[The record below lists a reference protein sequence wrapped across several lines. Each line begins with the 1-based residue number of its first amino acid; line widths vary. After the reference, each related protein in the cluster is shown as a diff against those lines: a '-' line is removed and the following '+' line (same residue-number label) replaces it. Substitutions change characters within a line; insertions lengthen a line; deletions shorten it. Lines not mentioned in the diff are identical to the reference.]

1 MATSTFDFLSIK
13 AAGVYTQEIDNST
26 RTTVTTNA
34 LRLIPGFSVKGPFN
48 RPVWLETN
56 KDRVSIFGDVDTKME
71 HKGCFF
77 NRMLRTS
84 LSTGP
89 VIALNL
95 LNTDD
100 TYSGP
105 DQVNYAA
112 LSLDAATPNPA
123 VSTSKKYGEYN
134 YSYENDECIY
144 GSEQDVDMIP
154 YVGNT
159 PFASVYNRSRFWV
172 PDKDLLTGVAARGT
186 NSSDYTTGS
195 GSFEHSNLLNF
206 ANVGTEEF
214 SILVFKAENLTGY
227 DITVESWYGG
237 IDNIP
242 FGWVRPSDYVSDYFI
257 QVVAVKGNWSNYP
270 VLATDPV
277 WKAYF
282 NTDGLI
288 KSKLNNFMNAD
299 GITMIGTWTGCIIPD
314 FVNKQGDNMFIETK
328 VNAQT
333 EKTGILMSLNTD
345 ALHVLTGDYTG
356 IDNDGSDSDNIGQFT
371 WGIDIDGDNEID
383 SINGESASS
392 YIIDMVGHGL
402 YQGDDEY
409 NATINYEFV
418 SASYDAHE
426 MSLIDED
433 NVKHDNIHT
442 IIETDAIENTS
453 GANLVLLQY
462 DGKTY
467 DAKLTKYGTVTKT
480 RTVTDSVSGL
490 ESEEEY
496 EEDAIVEY
504 PTDGHGFATG
514 VYLPQNFFNLN
525 NVSSETAPTQQ
536 ITKQRFIKSTFTDVI
551 GKYAYVLS
559 VVDENT
565 DNVTYTIDRVDV
577 TNKQVDF
584 YDVDEEGNKKGT
596 QDIVVKQDNTYTA
609 RLTFNI
615 NGTTYLAYFT
625 YSLTEVK
632 NNKYVY
638 NMKPGCEY
646 EINATSVSSVSFTA
660 EETAKYIDIT
670 PVSSDE
676 YPVSVMPTN
685 DGYTEIPELAYV
697 LRPMGV
703 TTDGSTSAE
712 NHVKTIGFLS
722 YYYKE
727 DLNDT
732 SIEDDAKMSLPVTT
746 AYLFNDDSLWV
757 DAKPVSD
764 VSKNMFI
771 VLDGDQWDNIKV
783 GSYVRNA
790 AFYNEEGVANK
801 LQLIPG
807 LTRVISKRF
816 VPVDAAGNATYL
828 GKVYETTLTV
838 DDLDTARGG
847 ATGFYLYTTVD
858 PVLIEDVELST
869 GEVSKGIYRQ
879 LPLTDSN
886 ISKVLRF
893 IPLKGLKIT
902 SRHKPGYDLDGNISI
917 EDGIEKI
924 YAVLADSGV
933 RRGLCNPA
941 MVDFRYIVDTMS
953 YGLETGL
960 GGKKYLSEL
969 AQDRASTLAVLNMPS
984 AKQFAVSSNPYF
996 CDSYITGT
1004 EIRPS
1009 FDTKYIPDGGN
1020 QEMGSSRIF
1029 SLPDE
1034 DSGSKYAAAFW
1045 PNLIYTEG
1053 GRKISVP
1060 PAADVTNVLAS
1071 KFTGVNSPYAIN
1083 ANQNGII
1090 KNSYVSDIEY
1100 DADTTD
1106 RGYLE
1111 PFGVNTIIKENGQI
1125 MIYGNQTCYQTVK
1138 SDLNKLHVRETLNTI
1153 EIECNAI
1160 LKQFNFKYNTADTR
1174 AAIIQ
1179 ILTPV
1184 LSVIQ
1189 TSGAIDSYTITCDE
1203 TNNTAEMIENDFGI
1217 VDIGV
1222 TFNHGMEKI
1231 LTRITINRYSS
1242 DTDSDTDSE

>member
-26 RTTVTTNA
+26 RTTVSTSA
-34 LRLIPGFSVKGPFN
+34 LRLVPGFSVKGPFN
-48 RPVWLETN
+48 RPVWLENN

-123 VSTSKKYGEYN
+123 VLTSKKYGEYN
-134 YSYENDECIY
+134 YTADNDAVIY
-144 GSEQDVDMIP
+144 GEDVDTDMIP
-154 YVGNT
+154 YVGNS
-159 PFASVYNRSRFWV
+159 PFASMYNRSRFWI
-172 PDKDLLTGVAARGT
+172 PDKDLLTSVAARGT
-186 NSSDYTTGS
+186 NSADYTTGA

-214 SILVFKAENLTGY
+214 SILVFKAENIIGY
-227 DITVESWYGG
+227 DITAESWYGG
-237 IDNIP
+237 VTNIP
-242 FGWVRPSDYVSDYFI
+242 FGWIRPSDYISDYFI
-257 QVVAVKGNWSNYP
+257 QIVAVKGNWSNYP
-270 VLATDPV
+270 VLATDPI

-282 NTDGLI
+282 NTNGLI

-299 GITMIGTWTGCIIPD
+299 GVTMLGTWTGCIIPD
-314 FVNKQGDNMFIETK
+314 FLNKQGDNMFIETK

-356 IDNDGSDSDNIGQFT
+356 IDNDGSDLDNVGQFT
-371 WGIDIDGDNEID
+371 WGIDIDGDHEID
-383 SINGESASS
+383 SINGETASS
-392 YIIDMVGHGL
+392 YIVDMVGHGL
-402 YQGDDEY
+402 YTEDDMYE
-409 NATINYEFV
+409 ASINYEFIT
-418 SASYDAHE
+418 ASYDAHE
-426 MSLIDED
+426 LSFTTGSGKDTKVYD
-433 NVKHDNIHT
+433 NVHT
-442 IIETDAIENTS
+442 IIGSEVIENPTKTL
-453 GANLVLLQY
+453 LVLLQA
-462 DGKTY
+462 DGNSF
-467 DAKLTKYGTVTKT
+467 DAKFTYTKT
-480 RTVTDSVSGL
+480 ETKEVQVTDTLTGEVTT
-490 ESEEEY
+490 EQET
-496 EEDAIVEY
+496 VETIATY
-504 PTDGHGFATG
+504 PTDEHGYATG
-514 VYLPQNFFNLN
+514 IYLPKDFFKLTA
-525 NVSSETAPTQQ
+525 VSETEVSDVKGNRANN
-536 ITKQRFIKSTFTDVI
+536 KFVKSTFTNVV
-551 GKYAYVLS
+551 GSVAYLLS
-559 VVDENT
+559 VEQEENADGELENKSVFT
-565 DNVTYTIDRVDV
+565 AVDV
-577 TNKQVDF
+577 TNVQVDF
-584 YDVDEEGNKKGT
+584 YDIDEEGGKVGT
-596 QDIVVKQDNTYTA
+596 QDIIENKDDEYTA

-625 YSLTEVK
+625 YNLVEVNGYK
-632 NNKYVY
+632 RVY

-646 EINATSVSSVSFTA
+646 DDAIITSTVSAVSFTSN
-660 EETAKYIDIT
+660 ELKQYIDLDTTSNTEEGSTEVAIHT
-670 PVSSDE
+670 GNNPD
-676 YPVSVMPTN
+676 P
-685 DGYTEIPELAYV
+685 DGSQEVPELAYI
-697 LRPMGV
+697 LRPTGLKDDRDN
-703 TTDGSTSAE
+703 TKNKIKS
-712 NHVKTIGFLS
+712 IGFLS
-722 YYYKE
+722 YYYTE
-727 DLNDT
+727 DTTDT
-732 SIEDDAKMSLPVTT
+732 SADDDTKLLLPVTT
-746 AYLFNDDSLWV
+746 AYLFNDSSIWADE
-757 DAKPVSD
+757 APVSE
-764 VSKNMFI
+764 VVQNMFI

-790 AFYNEEGVANK
+790 AFYNEEGVANE

-816 VPVDAAGNATYL
+816 VPVDKAGQATYK
-828 GKVYETTLTV
+828 GKVYQTTLTV
-838 DDLDTARGG
+838 DDLSTSRAG
-847 ATGFYLYTTVD
+847 ATGFYLYTTID
-858 PVLIEDVELST
+858 PILIEDIVSST
-869 GEVSKGIYRQ
+869 GENSRGIYRQ

-924 YAVLADSGV
+924 YSVLEDSGV
-933 RRGLCNPA
+933 RRGLCNPT

-953 YGLETGL
+953 YGLESGL

-969 AQDRASTLAVLNMPS
+969 AQDKASTLAVLNLPS

-996 CDSYITGT
+996 CDSYITGV

-1020 QEMGSSRIF
+1020 TEMGSSRIF

-1090 KNSYVSDIEY
+1090 KNSYVSGLEY

-1111 PFGVNTIIKENGQI
+1111 PFGVNTIIKENG
-1125 MIYGNQTCYQTVK
+1125 
-1138 SDLNKLHVRETLNTI
+1138 
-1153 EIECNAI
+1153 
-1160 LKQFNFKYNTADTR
+1160 
-1174 AAIIQ
+1174 
-1179 ILTPV
+1179 
-1184 LSVIQ
+1184 
-1189 TSGAIDSYTITCDE
+1189 
-1203 TNNTAEMIENDFGI
+1203 
-1217 VDIGV
+1217 
-1222 TFNHGMEKI
+1222 
-1231 LTRITINRYSS
+1231 
-1242 DTDSDTDSE
+1242 